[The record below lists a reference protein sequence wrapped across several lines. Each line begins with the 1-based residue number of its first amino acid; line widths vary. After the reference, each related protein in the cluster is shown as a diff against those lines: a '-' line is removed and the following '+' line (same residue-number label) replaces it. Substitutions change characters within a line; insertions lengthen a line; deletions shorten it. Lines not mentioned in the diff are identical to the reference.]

1 MTPDGVRGLPVIEL
15 RGASLGYD
23 GETVLRGVELEVH
36 AGEFVGISGANGS
49 GKTTLL
55 RSMLGFL
62 PLLGGRAGRAVPPS
76 RIGYVPQGATLD
88 PYFPLSADEVVAMG
102 AYGRLHPLQ
111 RFPRGERKRV
121 EAALERVGLAHLGR
135 AAFFELSGGQRQR
148 VLVARALNQD
158 PELLLLDEPFSGLD
172 RDSREVV
179 LQGLVLINRQ
189 ARVTV
194 VLSSHD
200 SDLLDRGGGRVVRLA
215 DGRVHDDADE
225 DPAPGSR

>member
-23 GETVLRGVELEVH
+23 GETVLRGVELEIH
-36 AGEFVGISGANGS
+36 AGEFVGLSGANGS

>member
-1 MTPDGVRGLPVIEL
+1 MTPNDVRGLPVIVFRE
-15 RGASLGYD
+15 ASLGYD
-23 GETVLRGVELEVH
+23 GETVLRGVDLEVH
-36 AGEFVGISGANGS
+36 AGEFVGLSGANGS

-55 RSMLGFL
+55 RSMLGLL
-62 PLLGGRAGRAVPPS
+62 PLIGGRAGRGIPPS
-76 RIGYVPQGATLD
+76 RVGYVPQGAALD
-88 PYFPLSADEVVAMG
+88 PCFPLRVDEVVAMG

-111 RFPRGERKRV
+111 RFPGGERKRV

-158 PELLLLDEPFSGLD
+158 PALLLLDEPFSGLD
-172 RDSREVV
+172 RDSREAV

-189 ARVTV
+189 DRVTV

-200 SDLLDRGGGRVVRLA
+200 SEILDRGCGRVVRLA
-215 DGRVHDDADE
+215 GGRVHGGADE

>member
-1 MTPDGVRGLPVIEL
+1 MTPDGVHGLPVIEL

-23 GETVLRGVELEVH
+23 GETVLRGVDLEVH
-36 AGEFVGISGANGS
+36 AGEFVGLSGANGS

-88 PYFPLSADEVVAMG
+88 PCFPLSADEVVAMG

-158 PELLLLDEPFSGLD
+158 PALLLLDEPFSGLD
-172 RDSREVV
+172 RDSREAV
-179 LQGLVLINRQ
+179 LQGIVRINRQ

-200 SDLLDRGGGRVVRLA
+200 NDLLDRGSGRLVRLA

>member
-23 GETVLRGVELEVH
+23 GETVLRGVDLEVH
-36 AGEFVGISGANGS
+36 AGEFVGLSGANGS

-172 RDSREVV
+172 RDSREAV

>member
-23 GETVLRGVELEVH
+23 GETVLRGVDLEVH

-158 PELLLLDEPFSGLD
+158 PALLLLDEPFSGLD
-172 RDSREVV
+172 RDSREAV

-200 SDLLDRGGGRVVRLA
+200 NDLLDRGGGRLVRLA
-215 DGRVHDDADE
+215 DGRVHDDPDE

>member
-23 GETVLRGVELEVH
+23 GETVLRGVDLEVH
-36 AGEFVGISGANGS
+36 AGEFVGLSGANGS

-172 RDSREVV
+172 RDSREAV
-179 LQGLVLINRQ
+179 LQGLSLINRQ

-200 SDLLDRGGGRVVRLA
+200 RELLDRGCGRVVRLA
-215 DGRVHDDADE
+215 DGRVHDDPDE
-225 DPAPGSR
+225 GPAPGSR

>member
-1 MTPDGVRGLPVIEL
+1 MTPNRVRGLPVIEL

-23 GETVLRGVELEVH
+23 GETVLRGVELDVH

-62 PLLGGRAGRAVPPS
+62 PLLGGRAGRTLPPS

-88 PYFPLSADEVVAMG
+88 PCFPLSVDEVVAMG

-158 PELLLLDEPFSGLD
+158 PALLLLDEPFSGLD
-172 RDSREVV
+172 RDSREAV
-179 LQGLVLINRQ
+179 LQGLALINRQ

-200 SDLLDRGGGRVVRLA
+200 RELLDRGCGRVVRLA

-225 DPAPGSR
+225 EPAPGSR

>member
-23 GETVLRGVELEVH
+23 GETVLRGVDLEVH
-36 AGEFVGISGANGS
+36 AGEFVGLSGANGS

-172 RDSREVV
+172 RDSREAV

-200 SDLLDRGGGRVVRLA
+200 NDLLDRGGGRVVRLA
-215 DGRVHDDADE
+215 DGRVQADADE

>member
-23 GETVLRGVELEVH
+23 GETVLRGVDLEIH
-36 AGEFVGISGANGS
+36 AGEFVGLSGANGS

-172 RDSREVV
+172 RDSREAV

-200 SDLLDRGGGRVVRLA
+200 RDLLDRGGGRVVRLA
-215 DGRVHDDADE
+215 DGCVHDDADE

>member
-36 AGEFVGISGANGS
+36 AGEFVGHSGANGS

-172 RDSREVV
+172 RDSREAV

-200 SDLLDRGGGRVVRLA
+200 RDLLDRGGGRVVRLA

>member
-36 AGEFVGISGANGS
+36 AGEFVGLSGANGS

-172 RDSREVV
+172 RDSREAV

-200 SDLLDRGGGRVVRLA
+200 RDLLDRGGGRVVRLA

>member
-1 MTPDGVRGLPVIEL
+1 MTPNGVRGLPVIEF

-23 GETVLRGVELEVH
+23 GETVLRGVDLDVH
-36 AGEFVGISGANGS
+36 AGEFVGLSGANGS

-62 PLLGGRAGRAVPPS
+62 PLLGGRSGRALPPS

-88 PYFPLSADEVVAMG
+88 PCFPLSVDEVVAMG
-102 AYGRLHPLQ
+102 AYGRLHPLR

-158 PELLLLDEPFSGLD
+158 PALLLLDEPFSGLD
-172 RDSREVV
+172 RDSREAV
-179 LQGLVLINRQ
+179 LQGLALINRQ

-200 SDLLDRGGGRVVRLA
+200 REILDRGCGRVVRLA

>member
-23 GETVLRGVELEVH
+23 GETVLRGVDLEVH
-36 AGEFVGISGANGS
+36 AGEFVGLSGANGS

-102 AYGRLHPLQ
+102 AYGRIHPLQ

-172 RDSREVV
+172 RDSREAV

-200 SDLLDRGGGRVVRLA
+200 SDLLDRGDGRVVRLA

-225 DPAPGSR
+225 DPAPGNR